1 MTRPASRC
9 TALSWSV
16 AAPRDLNWSRSSA
29 IASAGAR
36 GPRSLWS
43 NVPGPVSGSRS
54 RTRSPMGSIDPGEY
68 EVNYL
73 AQAHW
78 HAFRYRFGEMIGLD
92 RTSKEVRLA
101 AAFDDEGREITP
113 PRSVEYDTLVIAIGS
128 VTNDFGTRGVAQY
141 AVPLETPAQAGRVH
155 RRPGHALLSGA
166 TQGGPGGPRPP
177 HMA

>member
-1 MTRPASRC
+1 M
-9 TALSWSV
+9 
-16 AAPRDLNWSRSSA
+16 
-29 IASAGAR
+29 
-36 GPRSLWS
+36 
-43 NVPGPVSGSRS
+43 
-54 RTRSPMGSIDPGEY
+54 
-68 EVNYL
+68 NYL

-141 AVPLETPAQAGRVH
+141 AVPLETPALRPASGSSPPAEARVLLSPWQ
-155 RRPGHALLSGA
+155 RRPPSRPWAA
-166 TQGGPGGPRPP
+166 ITAREPRT
-177 HMA
+177 AA